1 MLLFALLVLL
11 VLLVLFVL
19 FVSVVVVLLVVLV
32 VSVLVVL
39 VLVLVLVVSVLVLI
53 MRRSRAPAH
62 MFKTCLWRLAH
73 EAVPKLRASENE
85 AVSELKVSY
94 YRMG

>member
-1 MLLFALLVLL
+1 MLFVLLFALLVLL

-32 VSVLVVL
+32 VSVLV
-39 VLVLVLVVSVLVLI
+39 LVVSVLVLVLI